1 MPNDPSLPIRDQV
14 AIWRQKVID
23 GTITD
28 EEAIEAVRVMRA
40 GRLAAAEAGEKR
52 SSKVRPSFDSDSI
65 LDAI

>member
-1 MPNDPSLPIRDQV
+1 MNNSDLPIRDQL

-28 EEAIEAVRVMRA
+28 EEAEEAVRVMRA

-52 SSKVRPSFDSDSI
+52 GSKAPRPNFDSDAI
-65 LDAI
+65 LDA

>member
-1 MPNDPSLPIRDQV
+1 MSSDLPIRDQL

-28 EEAIEAVRVMRA
+28 EEAEAAVRIMRA

-52 SSKVRPSFDSDSI
+52 VKRASGPNFDSDAI
-65 LDAI
+65 LDA